1 MAVTNFTEDM
11 VTSWM
16 VAKLDETNVTLP
28 ETLPE
33 IAARYGYFT

>member
-1 MAVTNFTEDM
+1 MAVTNFIEDM

-16 VAKLDETNVTLP
+16 VAKLDEANVTLP

-33 IAARYGYFT
+33 IAVSYGYFT